1 MKTIIRSEKLGLP
14 DTFAIKFFLF
24 VLIASHVFAT
34 HSPAMAQSG
43 PVNLNNLILSL
54 LWISLSNHRRNPRLW
69 SQ

>member
-1 MKTIIRSEKLGLP
+1 MKTMARGEKLGFP
-14 DTFAIKFFLF
+14 DTFKIIFFLL
-24 VLIASHVFAT
+24 VLIAAYVFAT

-43 PVNLNNLILSL
+43 PVNLNILILSL